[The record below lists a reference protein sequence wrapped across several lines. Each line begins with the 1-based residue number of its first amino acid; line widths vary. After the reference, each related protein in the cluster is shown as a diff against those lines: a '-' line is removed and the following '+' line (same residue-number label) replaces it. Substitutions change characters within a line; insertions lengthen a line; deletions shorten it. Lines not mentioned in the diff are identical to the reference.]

1 MDVSDKRPSPL
12 GNRFDEV
19 CRVRG
24 ISARAWSLEAGLSER
39 YLAVQR
45 NRSADEPSYTLP
57 EDAAAKLAEVARV
70 SVDWLRF
77 GRGTME
83 PSPPVSDARKAL
95 LEDLSRHVGAL
106 IAADDLVVARKVSEL
121 LSELI
126 AMSARP
132 YVEPMTP
139 VHDGDTEVE
148 SGQRLKL
155 AVGDDVAEDS
165 PTTQRTRRTT

>member
-1 MDVSDKRPSPL
+1 MDVTDKRPSPL

-83 PSPPVSDARKAL
+83 PAPPVSDARKAL
-95 LEDLSRHVGAL
+95 LEDLSRHVGHL
-106 IAADDLVVARKVSEL
+106 IGAGDMVVARRVSEL
-121 LSELI
+121 LAELI
-126 AMSARP
+126 ALSARADP
-132 YVEPMTP
+132 VPARS
-139 VHDGDTEVE
+139 VHDGDTDVE
-148 SGQRLKL
+148 SGQRLRL
-155 AVGDDVAEDS
+155 AAGDDTSEDS
-165 PTTQRTRRTT
+165 PTIQRPRRA

>member
-1 MDVSDKRPSPL
+1 MDVTDKRPSPL

-70 SVDWLRF
+70 SVEWLRF
-77 GRGTME
+77 GKGTME

-106 IAADDLVVARKVSEL
+106 LAADDMVAARKVSEL
-121 LSELI
+121 LAELI
-126 AMSARP
+126 ALSARP
-132 YVEPMTP
+132 SVAPARP
-139 VHDGDTEVE
+139 ASDGDTDVE
-148 SGQRLKL
+148 SGQRLRI
-155 AVGDDVAEDS
+155 AVGDDVTEDS
-165 PTTQRTRRTT
+165 PTVQRPRRPT